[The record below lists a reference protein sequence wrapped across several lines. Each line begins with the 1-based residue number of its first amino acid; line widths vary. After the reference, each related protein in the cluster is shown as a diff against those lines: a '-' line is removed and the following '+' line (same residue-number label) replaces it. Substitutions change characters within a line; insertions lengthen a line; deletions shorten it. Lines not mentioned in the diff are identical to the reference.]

1 MSKNLEN
8 SLTSTISTM
17 PDHLPISN
25 PLTGQLNV
33 SPYDLYDQY
42 KVAIKI
48 GIIQT
53 RTSKVKK
60 HAQ

>member
-1 MSKNLEN
+1 MSKNLGN
-8 SLTSTISTM
+8 STISTM
-17 PDHLPISN
+17 PDHLPIFN
-25 PLTGQLNV
+25 PLTVQLNV

-53 RTSKVKK
+53 RTFKVKK